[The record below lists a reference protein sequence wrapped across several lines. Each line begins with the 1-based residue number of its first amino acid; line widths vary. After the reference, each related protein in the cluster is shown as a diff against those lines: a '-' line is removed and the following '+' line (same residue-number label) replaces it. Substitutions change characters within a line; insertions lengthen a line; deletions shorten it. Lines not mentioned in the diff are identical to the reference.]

1 MFHILIVTLAHQSN
15 FRLVPNRNAKTSNP
29 INTSKQYGINNAGI
43 KYLLPEKTGNLN

>member
-43 KYLLPEKTGNLN
+43 K